1 MNSSIE
7 ILQTLIQIP
16 SVNPDGDP
24 GTPGVGEL
32 ACAQWVGQFLKKCG
46 AEVVFDEVLPNR
58 PNVIGRFPHSRGG
71 GGPRLLFAPHL
82 DTVSVAGMTIDPFG
96 GEIRDGKIWG
106 RGASDT
112 KGTMA
117 AMLWAFWELREVIP
131 CLSAQVSFVGL
142 MGEETGQPGS
152 KHFAERHGSE
162 FDFAIVG
169 EPTELDVV
177 YTHKGS
183 LWLEITARG
192 LAAHGAT
199 PERGDNA
206 ILKLNRILTLLL
218 PELERR
224 FSEYVDDVLGR
235 PTVNLGIIRG
245 GSRTNIV
252 PDRAT
257 ASLDIRQTPSLV
269 AAGGA
274 IPLINSILESHGC
287 GGLVD
292 LVITEESTTLRTD
305 TSLDEVQRFVKLG
318 SRLVMAP
325 WFCDAGWLSQG
336 RIPSIAC
343 GPGSIAQAHTKDEFI
358 SIDDLEKGA
367 QYYRRFLE
375 TYLPVA

>member
-7 ILQTLIQIP
+7 ILQALIQIP

-24 GTPGVGEL
+24 GTQGIGEL
-32 ACAQWVGQFLKKCG
+32 ACAEWVGQFLKKCG
-46 AEVVFDEVLPNR
+46 AEVVFEEVLPNR
-58 PNVIGRFPHSRGG
+58 PNVIGRFPHSQGG
-71 GGPRLLFAPHL
+71 PGPRLLFAPHL

-117 AMLWAFWELREVIP
+117 AMLAAFWELREVIP
-131 CLSAQVSFVGL
+131 KLSAQVSFVGL

-183 LWLEITARG
+183 LWLEVTAHG

-206 ILKLNRILTLLL
+206 ILKLNRVLALLL
-218 PELERR
+218 PELEQR
-224 FSEYVDDVLGR
+224 FAVYEDEILGR
-235 PTVNLGIIRG
+235 PTVNLGMIRG

-252 PDRAT
+252 PDRA
-257 ASLDIRQTPSLV
+257 AAWLDIRQTPTLV
-269 AAGGA
+269 DAGGA
-274 IPLINSILESHGC
+274 IPIIESILESQGC
-287 GGLVD
+287 GGLVN
-292 LVITEESTTLRTD
+292 LRKTEESTTLRTD
-305 TSLDEVQRFVKLG
+305 TTLDEVQRFVQLG
-318 SRLVMAP
+318 SQLVMAP
-325 WFCDAGWLSQG
+325 WFCDAGWLSKG
-336 RIPSIAC
+336 GIPAIAC
-343 GPGSIAQAHTKDEFI
+343 GPGSIAQAHTRDEFI

-375 TYLPVA
+375 TYL